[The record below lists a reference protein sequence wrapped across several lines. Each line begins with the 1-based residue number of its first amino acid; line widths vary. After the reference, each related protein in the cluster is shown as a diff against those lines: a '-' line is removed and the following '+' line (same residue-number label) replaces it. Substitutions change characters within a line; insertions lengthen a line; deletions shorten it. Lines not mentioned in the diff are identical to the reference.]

1 MKTELKYALLIWIM
15 LVGSA
20 ILSILHVSDLSYS
33 YSVERHIVWFITI
46 FSVLIKLGVGVIV
59 TLMIWEN

>member
-1 MKTELKYALLIWIM
+1 MKTKLKYALLIWIM
-15 LVGSA
+15 LVVSA
-20 ILSILHVSDLSYS
+20 ILSILYVSDISHS
-33 YSVERHIVWFITI
+33 YSVARHIVWFLTI